1 MDAGGPIGQDRAFP
15 GREIPGRL
23 SNPYLQNAC
32 DWSVIKDVAYMS
44 EEMKLESWITT
55 HVPEQS
61 GKRVIV
67 TGATSG
73 IGWETARVL
82 AQVGAEVVL
91 AARDDPKGQDAVR
104 RIREVVPTA
113 HVRHSKLDLSSL
125 ESVRDFASR
134 EADQPLDILINNAG
148 AMASMQRKTT
158 VDGFERTLGTNFFGP
173 FALTGLLLPA
183 LLMTQAPR
191 IVTVA
196 SAAAK
201 QGKLDL
207 KDIGMDKRY
216 ALNPAYSRSKLADL
230 IFAVALQRKIQRSGV
245 PLMSVACHPG
255 YAITNL
261 QNSELSLGIKLIAAV
276 LKPIAS
282 HDAAHGALPTLYA
295 ATSNEVKAGG
305 YYGPCGF
312 LQAKGFPTEVAI
324 PARALDESLAS
335 ELWMLSEKLT
345 GVRYSELTGSR

>member
-1 MDAGGPIGQDRAFP
+1 MA
-15 GREIPGRL
+15 
-23 SNPYLQNAC
+23 
-32 DWSVIKDVAYMS
+32 
-44 EEMKLESWITT
+44 LESWITA

-91 AARDDPKGQDAVR
+91 AGRDDAKGLDAVR

-113 HVRHSKLDLSSL
+113 RVRHSKLDLCSL
-125 ESVRDFASR
+125 ESVRDFSSR

-148 AMASMQRKTT
+148 AMATMQRKTT
-158 VDGFERTLGTNFFGP
+158 VDGFERTLGTNFLAP

-183 LLMTQAPR
+183 LLRTQSPR

-196 SAAAK
+196 SAAAS
-201 QGKLDL
+201 QGKLDI
-207 KDIGMDKRY
+207 KDIGMEKRY
-216 ALNPAYSRSKLADL
+216 ALHSAYSRSKLADL
-230 IFAVALQRKIQRSGV
+230 IFAVELQRKIQRSGV
-245 PLMSVACHPG
+245 NLVSVACHPG

-261 QNSELSLGIKLIAAV
+261 QNAELSLGIKLIAAI

-282 HDAAHGALPTLYA
+282 HDAAHGALPSLYA
-295 ATSNEVKAGG
+295 ATSNEVRAGG
-305 YYGPCGF
+305 YYGPSGF
-312 LQAKGFPTEVAI
+312 LQAKGFPTEVVI

-335 ELWMLSEKLT
+335 DLWMLAEKLT
-345 GVRYSELTGSR
+345 GVSYLSLTRAQ

>member
-1 MDAGGPIGQDRAFP
+1 
-15 GREIPGRL
+15 
-23 SNPYLQNAC
+23 
-32 DWSVIKDVAYMS
+32 MS
-44 EEMKLESWITT
+44 EEMTIESWITA

-82 AQVGAEVVL
+82 AQVGADVVV
-91 AARDDPKGQDAVR
+91 AARDDAKGQDAVR

-113 HVRHSKLDLSSL
+113 SVRHAKLDLSSL

-134 EADQPLDILINNAG
+134 EANQPLDILINNAG
-148 AMASMQRKTT
+148 AMASMQRRTT
-158 VDGFERTLGTNFFGP
+158 VDGFERTLGTNFLGP
-173 FALTGLLLPA
+173 FALTGLLLPT
-183 LLMTQAPR
+183 LLMTQSPR

-196 SAAAK
+196 SAAAS

-207 KDIGMDKRY
+207 KDIGIEKRY

-230 IFAVALQRKIQRSGV
+230 IFAVELQRKIQQSRTH
-245 PLMSVACHPG
+245 LMSIACHPG

-261 QNSELSLGIKLIAAV
+261 QSAELSLGIKLIAAI

-282 HDAAHGALPTLYA
+282 HDAAHGALPILYA
-295 ATSNEVKAGG
+295 ATSNEVKAGR
-305 YYGPCGF
+305 YYGPDGF
-312 LQAKGFPTEVAI
+312 LQAKGLPAEV
-324 PARALDESLAS
+324 PVPRRALDEAVAS
-335 ELWMLSEKLT
+335 ELWLLSEKLT
-345 GVRYSELTGSR
+345 GVRYSALTGA

>member
-1 MDAGGPIGQDRAFP
+1 
-15 GREIPGRL
+15 
-23 SNPYLQNAC
+23 
-32 DWSVIKDVAYMS
+32 MS
-44 EEMKLESWITT
+44 EEIKLESWITA

-82 AQVGAEVVL
+82 AKAGADVVL
-91 AARDDPKGQDAVR
+91 AARDETKGQDAVR
-104 RIREVVPTA
+104 RIQDVVPMARVSNST
-113 HVRHSKLDLSSL
+113 LDLSSL

-134 EADQPLDILINNAG
+134 EVNRPLDILINNAG
-148 AMASMQRKTT
+148 AMATMQRKTT

-183 LLMTQAPR
+183 LLMTRSPR

-196 SAAAK
+196 SAAAS

-207 KDIGMDKRY
+207 KDVGMEKRY

-230 IFAVALQRKIQRSGV
+230 IFAVELQRKIQRNGV
-245 PLMSVACHPG
+245 NLISVACHPG

-261 QNSELSLGIKLIAAV
+261 QNAELSLGIKLIATV

-312 LQAKGFPTEVAI
+312 LQAKGFPTEVPI
-324 PARALDESLAS
+324 PARALDDALAS

-345 GVRYSELTGSR
+345 GVTYSALTRSK

>member
-1 MDAGGPIGQDRAFP
+1 
-15 GREIPGRL
+15 
-23 SNPYLQNAC
+23 
-32 DWSVIKDVAYMS
+32 VISDIAYMS
-44 EEMKLESWITT
+44 KEMKLESWIST
-55 HVPEQS
+55 HVPKQS
-61 GKRVIV
+61 GKKVIV

-82 AQVGAEVVL
+82 ARAGAEVVL
-91 AARDDPKGQDAVR
+91 AARDDAKGQDAVR

-113 HVRHSKLDLSSL
+113 QVKHSKLDLSSL

-148 AMASMQRKTT
+148 AMATMQRQTT
-158 VDGFERTLGTNFFGP
+158 VDGFERTLGTNFLGP

-183 LLMTQAPR
+183 LLKTQSPR

-196 SAAAK
+196 SAAAS

-207 KDIGMDKRY
+207 KDIGMEKRY

-230 IFAVALQRKIQRSGV
+230 IFAVELQRKIQQSRTH
-245 PLMSVACHPG
+245 LMSIACHPG
-255 YAITNL
+255 FAITNL
-261 QNSELSLGIKLIAAV
+261 QSAELSLGIKLIAAI

-295 ATSNEVKAGG
+295 ATSNEAEAGR
-305 YYGPCGF
+305 YYGPDGF
-312 LQAKGFPTEVAI
+312 LQAKGFPTDV
-324 PARALDESLAS
+324 PVPRRALDETLAS
-335 ELWMLSEKLT
+335 ELWLLSEKLT
-345 GVRYSELTGSR
+345 GVRYSALTG

>member
-1 MDAGGPIGQDRAFP
+1 
-15 GREIPGRL
+15 
-23 SNPYLQNAC
+23 
-32 DWSVIKDVAYMS
+32 MS
-44 EEMKLESWITT
+44 EEKKLESWITT

-82 AQVGAEVVL
+82 ARAGAEVVL
-91 AARDDPKGQDAVR
+91 AARDEEKGQDAVR
-104 RIREVVPTA
+104 RIRDLVPA
-113 HVRHSKLDLSSL
+113 ARVRNSRLDLSSL
-125 ESVRDFASR
+125 ESVRDFAYR
-134 EADQPLDILINNAG
+134 EGNRPLDILINNAG

-158 VDGFERTLGTNFFGP
+158 VDGFERTLGTNYFGP

-183 LLMTQAPR
+183 LLSAPTPR
-191 IVTVA
+191 VVTVA
-196 SAAAK
+196 SAAAS

-207 KDIGMDKRY
+207 RDIGLEKKY

-230 IFAVALQRKIQRSGV
+230 IFAIELERKIQRSGM

-261 QNSELSLGIKLIAAV
+261 QNAELSFGIKLIAAA
-276 LKPIAS
+276 LRPFAS

-295 ATSNEVKAGG
+295 ATSNEAKAGR
-305 YYGPCGF
+305 YYGPDGF
-312 LQAKGFPTEVAI
+312 LQAKGFPTEVTI
-324 PARALDESLAS
+324 PSRALDESVAS
-335 ELWMLSEKLT
+335 ELWLLSEKLT
-345 GVRYSELTGSR
+345 GVSYSEIREHNTHRR